1 MEEYYYPL
9 SRYFRQTFGRP
20 VRKVSVD
27 AGFSCPNRDGTI
39 AAGGC
44 IFCDN
49 RAFSP
54 ARRLGIGSITQQID
68 EGIARVSRRFAEAA
82 FIAYFQPS
90 TNTYA
95 PVDRLEAIYRQA
107 IGHPKIS
114 GLAIGTRPDCVGD
127 EVLDLLARLSRET
140 WLSLELGLQSSC
152 DQTLAFLNRGHD
164 FASFLDAV
172 KRASQRNLRLGV
184 HVILGLPGEGRRQ
197 CRRTA
202 EILADLPIHSI
213 KLHNL
218 YVVRDTPLA
227 ELWAAGQIPLPS
239 LEEYADLAVD
249 FLERTPGDVVIERLA
264 GDAPRDFLLA
274 PAWSADKNAPRQAIE
289 RQFARRGTRQGALA
303 HPKRENPPMGG

>member
-1 MEEYYYPL
+1 MEDYYYPL
-9 SRYFRQTFGRP
+9 SRYFRRTFGRP
-20 VRKVSVD
+20 VRKVTVD
-27 AGFSCPNRDGTI
+27 AGFSCPNRDGTV
-39 AAGGC
+39 GTRGC

-49 RAFSP
+49 RSFSP
-54 ARRLGIGSITQQID
+54 ARRMGIGSITRQID
-68 EGIARVSRRFAEAA
+68 EGIARVSRRFADAA

-95 PVDRLEAIYRQA
+95 PVDHLEALYRQA
-107 IGHPKIS
+107 ISHPQIS

-127 EVLDLLARLSRET
+127 DVLDLLARLSRET
-140 WLSLELGLQSSC
+140 WLLLELGLQSSC
-152 DQTLAFLNRGHD
+152 DQTLAFLNRGHN

-184 HVILGLPGEGRRQ
+184 HVILALPGEGRGQ

-202 EILADLPIHSI
+202 EILAALPIHSI

-239 LEEYADLAVD
+239 LEEYAGLAVD
-249 FLERTPGDVVIERLA
+249 FLERIPEDVVIERLA

-274 PAWSADKNAPRQAIE
+274 PAWSAEKNAARLAIE
-289 RQFARRGTRQGALA
+289 RQFAQRGTRQGAFV
-303 HPKRENPPMGG
+303 PPRE